1 MDGKV
6 RFPIEIILIL
16 LIYFCVISEL
26 NIVVLISFHSYC
38 HNAWGNYLKYSIAY
52 FGSWFQR
59 FPYVTPKRVSYSWV
73 TAIVVTSKIGS
84 HYTSRFLL
92 LYLLF
97 ICVPIYICLHCHWVR
112 VFPLYLGIPYRE
124 TVLVSIILWWRD
136 TKRYLT
142 TLIKWFI

>member
-26 NIVVLISFHSYC
+26 NMVVLISFHRYS

-52 FGSWFQR
+52 FGSWVQG
-59 FPYVTPKRVSYSWV
+59 FPSAIAKRVSYSRV
-73 TAIVVTSKIGS
+73 TAIVVASKIGS

-92 LYLLF
+92 LHLLF
-97 ICVPIYICLHCHWVR
+97 ICVPIYYLLILPLGMNLSALLRYPLQGNCL
-112 VFPLYLGIPYRE
+112 
-124 TVLVSIILWWRD
+124 SILLWWRD
-136 TKRYLT
+136 TKRHLT
-142 TLIKWFI
+142 TLIK